1 MVDHMSEE
9 TLRDIRELAE
19 LTTMTLKSHGFSPAF
34 GDFGGFSVEI
44 DAGDDEAGGV
54 YITWKLPNLIS
65 SKVKELIRSQELQ
78 SPFLARVAQHS
89 SDMQKTLADSL
100 QLSGFLIEV
109 ADDMRPFGIRVIRQ
123 EHR

>member
-9 TLRDIRELAE
+9 TLRGIRELAE

-34 GDFGGFSVEI
+34 GEFGGFSVEI

-54 YITWKLPNLIS
+54 YIAWKLPNLIS

-89 SDMQKTLADSL
+89 SDMQKMLADSL

>member
-1 MVDHMSEE
+1 M
-9 TLRDIRELAE
+9 
-19 LTTMTLKSHGFSPAF
+19 
-34 GDFGGFSVEI
+34 EI

-54 YITWKLPNLIS
+54 YIAWKLPNLIS

>member
-9 TLRDIRELAE
+9 TLRGIRELAE
-19 LTTMTLKSHGFSPAF
+19 LTTMTLKSHGFSPAS
-34 GDFGGFSVEI
+34 GDCGGFSVEI

-54 YITWKLPNLIS
+54 YIAWKLPNLIS

-78 SPFLARVAQHS
+78 SPFLARVARHS

>member
-9 TLRDIRELAE
+9 TLRGIRELAE
-19 LTTMTLKSHGFSPAF
+19 LTTMTLKSHGFSPAS
-34 GDFGGFSVEI
+34 GDCGGFYVEI

-54 YITWKLPNLIS
+54 YIAWKLPNLIS